1 MPFSIL
7 ATGFVAGLALIVA
20 IGAQNAY
27 VLRIGLSAKTGTV
40 TAVVLVCAVSD
51 TALIAAGI
59 AGIGVLTELA
69 PPVLVVLRLAAIVFL
84 LVYGALSLRRAL
96 RSPETLE
103 AANASPP
110 RLWPAVLTVLAFTWL
125 NPHVYLDTVLFLGS
139 IGNQFGDQRWWF
151 WLGAAAGSWAWFLAL
166 GFGARALRPLF
177 AKPWTWRVLDA
188 LIALIMLVLATVL
201 IVELVHG
208 A

>member
-1 MPFSIL
+1 MPFSII
-7 ATGFVAGLALIVA
+7 ATGFLSGLALIIA

-27 VLRIGLSAKTGTV
+27 VLRIGLSTKASTV
-40 TAVVLVCAVSD
+40 TAVVLVCAISD

-59 AGIGVLTELA
+59 AGIGILTELA
-69 PPVLVVLRLAAIVFL
+69 PPVLVVLRLAAIAFL
-84 LVYGALSLRRAL
+84 LIYGGLSLRRAL

-103 AANASPP
+103 AANAAPQK
-110 RLWPAVLTVLAFTWL
+110 LWPAVLTVLAFTWL

-139 IGNQFGDQRWWF
+139 IGNQYGDQRWWF
-151 WLGAAAGSWAWFLAL
+151 WLGAAVGSWAWFLAL

-188 LIALIMLVLATVL
+188 VIALIMLALAIML